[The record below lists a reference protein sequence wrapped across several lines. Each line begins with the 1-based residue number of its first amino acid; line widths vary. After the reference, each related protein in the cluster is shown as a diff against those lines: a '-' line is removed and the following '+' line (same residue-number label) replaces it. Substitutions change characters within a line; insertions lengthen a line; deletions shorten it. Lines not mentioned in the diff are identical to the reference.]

1 MQKTAVTYKASGV
14 DIDVQDNALKVVK
27 KIAKATFTKNVISD
41 IGLFGGLFD
50 IGDGKILVASADGVG
65 TKIKVAKMKGVYDTI
80 GHDLVNHC
88 VNDILALG
96 AKPLFFLDYFAMGKL
111 EGNVLIEV
119 AKGLAKGCKENKCA
133 LIGGET
139 AEMPDLYKE
148 GDLDLAGF
156 IVGVVDRK
164 KILPRNVRVG
174 DLLIALPSNG
184 LHTNGY
190 SLVRKLFFE
199 KLKFG
204 VNDTIKELGES
215 VGDSLLKI
223 HRSYFSSV
231 YPILDDKNLKAI
243 AHITGGGIT
252 DNLPRVFKEGICA
265 EVWLNRI
272 DVPPIFKF
280 IKEKG
285 NISEE
290 EMFRVFNMG
299 VGLIL
304 VVDRNGAD
312 EIIKKLKRRK
322 ESPFV
327 IGELVKGKKKVK
339 YIKN

>member
-1 MQKTAVTYKASGV
+1 MPKKAVTYKSSGV

-27 KIAKATFTKNVISD
+27 KIAKATFTKNVVSD

-50 IGDGKILVASADGVG
+50 IGKGKILVASADGVG
-65 TKIKVAKMKGVYDTI
+65 TKIKVAKMKGVYNTI

-96 AKPLFFLDYFAMGKL
+96 ARPLFFLDYFAMGKL

-119 AKGLAKGCKENKCA
+119 AKGLAKGCKENECA

-156 IVGVVDRK
+156 IVGIVDRK
-164 KILPRNVRVG
+164 KILPRNVEIG
-174 DLLIALPSNG
+174 DVLIALPSNG

-204 VNDTIKELGES
+204 VNDRIKELGES

-223 HRSYFSSV
+223 HKSYFSSV
-231 YPILDDKNLKAI
+231 YPILEDRNLKAI

-252 DNLPRVFKEGICA
+252 DNLPRVLKEGICA
-265 EVWLNRI
+265 EVWLDRI
-272 DVPPIFKF
+272 DVPPIFRF

-285 NISEE
+285 NVSEE

-304 VVDRNGAD
+304 VVDKNGAD
-312 EIIKKLKRRK
+312 DIIKKLKKRK
-322 ESPFV
+322 ESPFL
-327 IGELVKGKKKVK
+327 IGELVKGKKKIK